1 MAADVAFWLPPLE
14 ILLLPS
20 IGVHSLDVLNTCLT
34 AARTSQIL
42 NILSRNYQV
51 CLCSTVLFRLLETL
65 FFFRRCPAQALSS
78 FHGVEVPSTVHDA
91 EQLFHLVQAHRNT
104 CELKKTVAV
113 QRLHTALLYVQG
125 LRKEVETADH
135 TLSAANEDL
144 GRVRA
149 IRETGLSVKYGLDS
163 DDPCNICR
171 GDSDSD

>member
-1 MAADVAFWLPPLE
+1 MQHRIAEPE
-14 ILLLPS
+14 
-20 IGVHSLDVLNTCLT
+20 SLIPI
-34 AARTSQIL
+34 ARNVI
-42 NILSRNYQV
+42 
-51 CLCSTVLFRLLETL
+51 
-65 FFFRRCPAQALSS
+65 ALSS
-78 FHGVEVPSTVHDA
+78 FHDVEVPSTVHDA
-91 EQLFHLVQAHRNT
+91 EQLLHLVQAHRNT

-144 GRVRA
+144 GRVRTA
-149 IRETGLSVKYGLDS
+149 IRETGLPVKYGLDS

>member
-42 NILSRNYQV
+42 NILSRNYQ
-51 CLCSTVLFRLLETL
+51 
-65 FFFRRCPAQALSS
+65 ALSS
-78 FHGVEVPSTVHDA
+78 FHDVEVPSTVHDA